1 MSEIPLSVLFLVLFL
16 MIICSAFFS
25 SSETG
30 MMSLNRY
37 RLRHMSKK
45 GHRGAKRASKLLQRT
60 DRLIGVI
67 LIGNNFVNIAAA
79 SISTLIAQRIWA
91 DNPEFGVTI
100 ATILLTLVILI
111 FSEVTPKTIA
121 ANHPEKIA
129 FPASYLLSPLLW
141 LLMPFVWV
149 VNGIANFIIRLSR
162 LEIDQGSKDLLS
174 TEEFRTL
181 VQQAGAVIPQ
191 RRQQMLLSILDLETV
206 HVNDIMVPRNEIVGI
221 DLDDSLRDIE
231 AQLRNTQHTRL
242 PVWKGD
248 VNNMIGVLHMRSA
261 AKVLAQ
267 DAFNKAELMQI
278 TLEPYF
284 IPETAQLHNQLFHF
298 QSEQRRIAIVVDEYG
313 EVQGIATLEDILEE
327 IVGNFTTDVSTA
339 SLDITPH
346 QDGSFIIDGTMT
358 VRELNKALA
367 FTLPVGGP
375 KTFSGLI
382 IETLEAIPENSVCL
396 KIDSYQ
402 IEILKVRTNTIAS
415 ARITQ
420 VKSKPPQDQYL
431 TG

>member
-1 MSEIPLSVLFLVLFL
+1 MSDIPLSILFSALFFL
-16 MIICSAFFS
+16 IIFSAFFS

-37 RLRHMSKK
+37 RLRHMVKQ
-45 GHRGAKRASKLLQRT
+45 GHKGAKRSSKLLART

-79 SISTLIAQRIWA
+79 SIATLIAQRIWH
-91 DNPEFGVTI
+91 DNPEMGVTI

-111 FSEVTPKTIA
+111 FAEVTPKTIA

-129 FPASYLLSPLLW
+129 FPASFLLQPLLF

-149 VNGIANFIIRLSR
+149 VNAIANGIIRLSR
-162 LEIDQGSKDLLS
+162 LDIDQNSKDLLS

-181 VQQAGAVIPQ
+181 VHEAGAVIPL

-206 HVNDIMVPRNEIVGI
+206 KVNDIMVPRNEIAGI
-221 DLDDSLRDIE
+221 DLDDSIRDIE
-231 AQLRNTQHTRL
+231 SQLRNAQHTRL
-242 PVWKGD
+242 PVWKGNI
-248 VNNMIGVLHMRSA
+248 NNIIGILHMRNA

-267 DAFNKAELMQI
+267 ESFNKAELLQA
-278 TLEPYF
+278 TREPYF
-284 IPETAQLHNQLFHF
+284 IPETAQLHNQLFNF

-327 IVGNFTTDVSTA
+327 IVGDFTTDMSAT
-339 SLDITPH
+339 SQDITP
-346 QDGSFIIDGTMT
+346 QEDGSYIVDGTIN
-358 VRELNKALA
+358 VRELNKVLS
-367 FTLPVGGP
+367 FDLPIDGP

-382 IETLEAIPENSVCL
+382 IEALEAIPEGNICL

-402 IEILKVRTNTIAS
+402 IEVLKVRANTIAT
-415 ARITQ
+415 AKIMKRAN
-420 VKSKPPQDQYL
+420 DQAL
-431 TG
+431 

>member
-1 MSEIPLSVLFLVLFL
+1 VSEIPLSVLFTILFL
-16 MIICSAFFS
+16 LIVFSAFFS

-37 RLRHMSKK
+37 RLRHMTKQ
-45 GHRGAKRASKLLQRT
+45 GHRGARRASRLLQRT

-100 ATILLTLVILI
+100 ATVLLTLVILI

-129 FPASYLLSPLLW
+129 FPASYLLRPLLW

-149 VNGIANFIIRLSR
+149 VNAIANAIIRLSR
-162 LEIDQGSKDLLS
+162 LEIDQDSKDLLS

-181 VQQAGAVIPQ
+181 VQQAGAVIPE

-206 HVNDIMVPRNEIVGI
+206 RVNDIMVPRNEIVGI
-221 DLDDSLRDIE
+221 DLDDSIREIE
-231 AQLRNTQHTRL
+231 DQLRNSQHTRL
-242 PVWKGD
+242 PVWKGNI
-248 VNNMIGVLHMRSA
+248 NNMIGVLHMRNA
-261 AKVLAQ
+261 VRVLAQ
-267 DAFNKAELMQI
+267 ESFNKAELMQI
-278 TLEPYF
+278 TREPYF

-327 IVGNFTTDVSTA
+327 IVGDFTSDVSTT
-339 SLDITPH
+339 SQDITP
-346 QDGSFIIDGTMT
+346 QEDGSFIIDGTMT
-358 VRELNKALA
+358 IRELNKGLD
-367 FTLPVGGP
+367 FSLPVGGP

-396 KIDSYQ
+396 KIENYQ
-402 IEILKVRTNTIAS
+402 IEILKVQTNTIAS
-415 ARITQ
+415 AKINRIAP
-420 VKSKPPQDQYL
+420 SNPPL
-431 TG
+431 N

>member
-1 MSEIPLSVLFLVLFL
+1 MSDIPLSILFSALFFL
-16 MIICSAFFS
+16 IIFSAFFS

-37 RLRHMSKK
+37 RLRHMVKQ
-45 GHRGAKRASKLLQRT
+45 GHKGAKRSSKLLART

-79 SISTLIAQRIWA
+79 SIATLIAQRIWH
-91 DNPEFGVTI
+91 DNPEMGVTI

-111 FSEVTPKTIA
+111 FAEVTPKTIA

-129 FPASYLLSPLLW
+129 FPASFLLQPLLF

-149 VNGIANFIIRLSR
+149 VNAIANGIIRLSR
-162 LEIDQGSKDLLS
+162 LDIDQNSKDLLS

-181 VQQAGAVIPQ
+181 VHEAGAVIPL

-206 HVNDIMVPRNEIVGI
+206 KVNDIMVPRNEIAGI
-221 DLDDSLRDIE
+221 DLDDSIRDIE
-231 AQLRNTQHTRL
+231 SQLRNAQHTRL
-242 PVWKGD
+242 PVWKGNI
-248 VNNMIGVLHMRSA
+248 NNIIGILHMRNA

-267 DAFNKAELMQI
+267 ESFNKAELLQA
-278 TLEPYF
+278 TREPYF
-284 IPETAQLHNQLFHF
+284 VPETAQLHNQLFNF

-327 IVGNFTTDVSTA
+327 IVGDFTTDMSAT
-339 SLDITPH
+339 SQDITP
-346 QDGSFIIDGTMT
+346 QEDGSYIVDGTIN
-358 VRELNKALA
+358 VRELNKVLS
-367 FTLPVGGP
+367 FDLPIDGP

-382 IETLEAIPENSVCL
+382 IEALEAIPEGNICL

-402 IEILKVRTNTIAS
+402 IEVLKVRANTIANAKIMKRS
-415 ARITQ
+415 INQA
-420 VKSKPPQDQYL
+420 L
-431 TG
+431 